1 MIKKKYLVIVATLL
15 AVVFVFNVSTVIN
28 YNRTSKELKSAKSQI
43 TTIQNEL
50 NNTQDKLKST
60 IRKNNDLSNSLAVMS
75 SELDTANATLQD
87 LKSDTYDLVYLGNF
101 KLTHYCNEKYAH
113 ICGHGNGLT
122 STGAK
127 TVVGRTIAV
136 DPSVIPYGT
145 KVYVEGYGWRVAED
159 CGGGV
164 NQKHIDILVDTH
176 KQALA
181 MGTQNGGVWILVKKS

>member
-1 MIKKKYLVIVATLL
+1 MIKKKYLTIVATLL
-15 AVVFVFNVSTVIN
+15 AVVFVFNIGTILY
-28 YNRTSKELKSAKSQI
+28 YNNTSKELKIAKSQI

-50 NNTQDKLKST
+50 NNTQDKLQQT
-60 IRKNNDLSNSLAVMS
+60 TAKNKELAS
-75 SELDTANATLQD
+75 SINKANTVIQD
-87 LKSDTYDLVYLGNF
+87 LKNTTYELVYLGDF
-101 KLTHYCNEKYAH
+101 KLTYYCNEKYEH

-127 TVVGRTIAV
+127 TAVGRTIAV

-145 KVYVEGYGWRVAED
+145 QVYVEGYGWRVAED

-164 NQKHIDILVDTH
+164 KQKQIDILVDTH